1 MSDPARKQYEGGTL
15 RKSRK
20 SEKTI
25 ELHEFYVIR
34 SGSGSLPR
42 LCAECST
49 GDAFMVTPEQA
60 AAVAAVPVRVIFR
73 WVELGVL
80 HFIEG
85 ADGSLAVCLK
95 SLPATGTQ
103 LTKLN
108 EP

>member
-1 MSDPARKQYEGGTL
+1 M

-34 SGSGSLPR
+34 SASGSLPP

-49 GDAFMVTPEQA
+49 DGGFMVTPEQA
-60 AAVAAVPVRVIFR
+60 AVIARVPLRVIFR
-73 WVELGVL
+73 WVELGAI

-85 ADGSLAVCLK
+85 TDGSLAICLS

-103 LTKLN
+103 LKEL
-108 EP
+108 

>member
-1 MSDPARKQYEGGTL
+1 MSNPARKQFGGGTL

-34 SGSGSLPR
+34 SSSGSLPPV
-42 LCAECST
+42 CAECST

-60 AAVAAVPVRVIFR
+60 ATVAKVSIRVIFR
-73 WVELGVL
+73 WMELGAI

-95 SLPATGTQ
+95 SLLATGTQ
-103 LTKLN
+103 LN
-108 EP
+108 EL